1 MGRTASADTPTVSAM
16 SLHVGHA
23 KERHYTQLVRQQQ
36 CSKAHDI
43 TPTGHGITNTART
56 QT

>member
-43 TPTGHGITNTART
+43 TPTGNSSMNTASTRP
-56 QT
+56 